1 MKRFPI
7 VSPSTKITK
16 HHQTPKGSPSFSF
29 VRLASTGRTVVMGGE
44 SAPRSDLSL
53 CSLAIKQG
61 KCHGDSN
68 LHQFPMLW
76 RSFLGW
82 ILKFRTV
89 IGAAE
94 KAPWTYWPMR
104 FDRMELGLT
113 NPTDWKKHWSWPKWK
128 QRRRREEWDC
138 NIIFVPGLLH
148 SLGHSTKNGRSD
160 GTLWQ
165 VIGCQYD
172 FNTETMHPI
181 IFCTTGTWGADCT
194 SVTLTP
200 AGSIIFAICMPV
212 ACFYQVYNLICSS
225 QNHISNQVLVLK
237 NVFATECTKS
247 ETQSWLW
254 TCLRWHLRWQLM
266 TIDDNWWHVHYICT
280 TFVLHVLWQ
289 TAWRNLRRRDRPNA
303 PLARGDLLGQSC
315 GGGGTRWSNMRYE
328 RNWTYCN
335 SIYYIYY

>member
-7 VSPSTKITK
+7 VSPNTKITK

-128 QRRRREEWDC
+128 QRRRRERMRLQHHICARAPSFSWTQ
-138 NIIFVPGLLH
+138 H
-148 SLGHSTKNGRSD
+148 KK
-160 GTLWQ
+160 WQ
-165 VIGCQYD
+165 I
-172 FNTETMHPI
+172 
-181 IFCTTGTWGADCT
+181 
-194 SVTLTP
+194 
-200 AGSIIFAICMPV
+200 
-212 ACFYQVYNLICSS
+212 
-225 QNHISNQVLVLK
+225 
-237 NVFATECTKS
+237 
-247 ETQSWLW
+247 
-254 TCLRWHLRWQLM
+254 
-266 TIDDNWWHVHYICT
+266 WWHAVASHRLSVWFQYRNHASYHILHDGHMRCRLHFGYIDSSR
-280 TFVLHVLWQ
+280 FDYL
-289 TAWRNLRRRDRPNA
+289 RNLHA
-303 PLARGDLLGQSC
+303 SCLLLS
-315 GGGGTRWSNMRYE
+315 SL
-328 RNWTYCN
+328 
-335 SIYYIYY
+335 